1 MRLTCLS
8 CSSAQ
13 TDDSNVPTNA
23 THCFM
28 ECYSGVSIWAKDV
41 KKGNRVFRVRLFNIQ
56 CPVIRDVFLDSGHF
70 ATKRAYYILIC
81 TLLQWLLYTVYVS

>member
-1 MRLTCLS
+1 MLRILLEPQAKRNVVEGANATDS
-8 CSSAQ
+8 FVH

-41 KKGNRVFRVRLFNIQ
+41 KKGNRVSRVRLFNIQ

-70 ATKRAYYILIC
+70 ATKRAYYTII
-81 TLLQWLLYTVYVS
+81 